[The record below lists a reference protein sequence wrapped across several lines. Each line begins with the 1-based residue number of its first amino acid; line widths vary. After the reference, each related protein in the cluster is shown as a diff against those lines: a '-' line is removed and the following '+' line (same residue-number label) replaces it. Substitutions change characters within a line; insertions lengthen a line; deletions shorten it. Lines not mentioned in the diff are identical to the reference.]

1 MTRGVAQL
9 SYSFIPQENRVT
21 KSAKLNYSFIKQG
34 LVTTDE
40 AIVSFLGRVLVLG
53 PWKGGFA
60 IREKSFRV
68 CPMSI

>member
-1 MTRGVAQL
+1 VKR
-9 SYSFIPQENRVT
+9 E
-21 KSAKLNYSFIKQG
+21 KLNYSFIKQA
-34 LVTTDE
+34 LVTTNE